1 MCVRCAKPASDGTQP
16 PRGATRAVRER
27 RPCWR
32 ATGCPTNRCKTRD
45 GTVRRRAAG
54 RLSGTR
60 DEGRCPSDVGRPGT
74 APGDT
79 SRVGT
84 PSVAR
89 MTKNTLGT
97 QQGLTRLVCSHSE
110 TWGAKPLPRT
120 RPKGLFLPMYVHG
133 NPRFAKQEH
142 HCDQAEGSPDTW
154 KPAQDQSTR
163 KWEPRP
169 EWTTQAA
176 RCHAVVRERRSD
188 RRQEKETLNHPDY
201 GERAVNL

>member
-1 MCVRCAKPASDGTQP
+1 MLASDWVPDQP
-16 PRGATRAVRER
+16 VQDKRRHGPPKSGWTAQWNTRR
-27 RPCWR
+27 
-32 ATGCPTNRCKTRD
+32 
-45 GTVRRRAAG
+45 GTVPFRPWQTWHSTRRHVTIRHTERG
-54 RLSGTR
+54 RDDKKHT
-60 DEGRCPSDVGRPGT
+60 
-74 APGDT
+74 
-79 SRVGT
+79 
-84 PSVAR
+84 
-89 MTKNTLGT
+89 GT

-120 RPKGLFLPMYVHG
+120 RPKGLFLPIDVHG

-176 RCHAVVRERRSD
+176 RCHAVVRERRSG